1 MVFPTLLVAL
11 LICWRTRHIMSEF
24 THNLAVI
31 FWICA
36 NSFWMITEFFE
47 FEESSKYYAL
57 IPFGLGLIV
66 LVYYYVI
73 YAPRAKDED
82 EEVNLSLPRS

>member
-31 FWICA
+31 FWISA
-36 NSFWMITEFFE
+36 NSYWMVTEFFE
-47 FEESSKYYAL
+47 WEENTKYYSL
-57 IPFGLGLIV
+57 IPFGLGLIS
-66 LVYYYVI
+66 LAYYYAYYLPKI
-73 YAPRAKDED
+73 K
-82 EEVNLSLPRS
+82 LSE